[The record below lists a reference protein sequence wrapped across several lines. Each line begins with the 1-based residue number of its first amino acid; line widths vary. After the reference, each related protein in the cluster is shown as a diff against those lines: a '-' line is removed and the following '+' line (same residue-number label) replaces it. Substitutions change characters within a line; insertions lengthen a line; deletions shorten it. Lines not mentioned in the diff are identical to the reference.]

1 MQRNRSHIVANMT
14 SLLGIFIVSLEGF
27 NQSSVRL
34 LPDDFGGD
42 MAGLGV
48 ALSHVTWCEPQQ
60 RQIWEF
66 STRSLNLFHPTLL
79 SWETSQWLHF
89 NRRG

>member
-1 MQRNRSHIVANMT
+1 MKYIPSLAKRVLGISFMSLLNMT
-14 SLLGIFIVSLEGF
+14 SLWGIFIVSLEGF

-48 ALSHVTWCEPQQ
+48 ALSHGVN
-60 RQIWEF
+60 
-66 STRSLNLFHPTLL
+66 LN
-79 SWETSQWLHF
+79 
-89 NRRG
+89 RGRFGNFPRAL